1 MTFQPMKLNFPYQLH
16 LDNLLD
22 VQELDFKNISYKLED
37 PGKYVPSTVIQENLS
52 TAVDWENNEQFHFL
66 KKKVGNTCV

>member
-1 MTFQPMKLNFPYQLH
+1 MKLNFPYQLH

-52 TAVDWENNEQFHFL
+52 TTAVDWENNEQFHFL